1 MIARTKRHTPRNP
14 KYYRLLTFH
23 IDPELDVRISQAASL
38 AGITISDVIR
48 NACAK
53 AIASDEE
60 VGVSASSEK
69 APQ

>member
-1 MIARTKRHTPRNP
+1 MIPRTKRRTPRQR

-38 AGITISDVIR
+38 AGITISDFIR

-53 AIASDEE
+53 AVASNEGIA
-60 VGVSASSEK
+60 VSASGEK
-69 APQ
+69 ASE